1 MDLGYF
7 SNYSHQPSEGDI
19 RLALGKRYPLWQRLI
34 RFIHTHYQI
43 QGKFSTWGPANFGW
57 GLRFRYK
64 GKSLVALYPQKEMI
78 LAQVVLGEAQAERAL
93 SLTFGEKVNKIL
105 HESPQLR
112 DGRWLSIPILDEI
125 DVEDVERLLLTKMRP
140 VGSEE

>member
-1 MDLGYF
+1 
-7 SNYSHQPSEGDI
+7 
-19 RLALGKRYPLWQRLI
+19 
-34 RFIHTHYQI
+34 
-43 QGKFSTWGPANFGW
+43 
-57 GLRFRYK
+57 
-64 GKSLVALYPQKEMI
+64 MI